1 VDEHALTTQPPLPT
15 RASRARGNC
24 CRLVGPVSLADQAL
38 TPGPSP
44 DSCLTGEGRRSF
56 RFVALLGAIL
66 LGLMWVSVGSADGE
80 AGLVVQD
87 GDQVRTYCIAFEGDG
102 ITGAEMLTRAG
113 LTFDAYGGGSGLALC
128 SIGARGCADS
138 SSFASCFCECQGGD
152 CTYWAFF
159 TRQYGK
165 GWVYSSLAFN
175 LLRAK
180 DGDVHGWKWGK
191 GGPNSAPAPQDVTFE
206 QICGH
211 APRGG
216 AQPTA
221 PPATAAPAT
230 QLPPTATLGATT
242 APTAAASADVSP
254 GASTS
259 VPATASLPTVTIT
272 IAGETSSPGTSPS
285 PTSSAAFEQRPDEGD
300 DEGSST
306 AGLVAF
312 GAIALV
318 LVGAIGGAVAW
329 RTRNGA

>member
-1 VDEHALTTQPPLPT
+1 MGSSSGPALSRRPPLPT
-15 RASRARGNC
+15 PASRARG
-24 CRLVGPVSLADQAL
+24 SL
-38 TPGPSP
+38 
-44 DSCLTGEGRRSF
+44 SF
-56 RFVALLGAIL
+56 RFFAA
-66 LGLMWVSVGSADGE
+66 LGLMLCFSISVSVATADGE

-87 GDQVRTYCIAFEGDG
+87 GDQVRTYCIAFQGDG
-102 ITGAEMLTRAG
+102 ITGAELLTRAG

-128 SIGARGCADS
+128 SIGARGCGDS

-152 CTYWAFF
+152 CTYWGFF

-211 APRGG
+211 SPRGG

-230 QLPPTATLGATT
+230 QLPPTATLGATS
-242 APTAAASADVSP
+242 PTAAPNTGEASPQASAS
-254 GASTS
+254 SS
-259 VPATASLPTVTIT
+259 ATTEAPTVTIT
-272 IAGETSSPGTSPS
+272 IAGGASSPAVSPS
-285 PTSSAAFEQRPDEGD
+285 PTVAAAFEQASD
-300 DEGSST
+300 DKNDDDGSGAT
-306 AGLVAF
+306 GLIAF

-329 RTRNGA
+329 RSRFGN